1 MSPDVPMYLICHI
14 EAMGWT
20 VCLPI
25 HEWLQIV
32 LVCVFMDPMA
42 YGGFTGNRV
51 WIPWMFIWVVLI
63 VSDEHSW
70 AAKIARNR
78 NKVSVQHLYGY
89 STLPRGVWSL
99 TVRPWKMDGW
109 KTILSYWVS
118 ASFQGQTVKLR
129 EAKQNAEW
137 GDLARPA
144 AASYLPLGKAGRR
157 HHYLAQTIGTCE
169 KYRWRKLSLVRMV
182 TRSLV
187 GYGYSCKML

>member
-1 MSPDVPMYLICHI
+1 MSPDVQMYLICHI

-118 ASFQGQTVKLR
+118 ASFRGKQLNFG
-129 EAKQNAEW
+129 KQNKMRNGEIW
-137 GDLARPA
+137 QDLRLHLTCHLAKLDDGITTWPRQ
-144 AASYLPLGKAGRR
+144 LGLVKN
-157 HHYLAQTIGTCE
+157 IGGENC
-169 KYRWRKLSLVRMV
+169 R
-182 TRSLV
+182 
-187 GYGYSCKML
+187 